1 MEKVSCEESQVFGPE
16 TIRKT
21 RGKVMIDSNSSGQE
35 QDRMNSEDDSITSV
49 FEYRKPNVE
58 NVLNGADA
66 DVTACITSETPKRTW
81 FEISLGHNGL
91 EVMYSM
97 LSGREI
103 LDCLENDDIVTAQIT
118 AAMRRLQESILVS
131 APRKQ
136 VKAMKR
142 RGSID
147 LRFEVEGISDADLTM
162 EVILKALEVPD
173 APDMQEFTVDEVIA
187 LMADVLQYDVSA
199 LDSIEDGVG
208 GAAIQIRQHSKSKS
222 NVTAQNWGF
231 LQVKL
236 QDLEVRSMTVSDF
249 GNFLYCIKHYGEEV
263 ALAVLASLETNENL
277 IAEGSQSLPANSP
290 SNDHTDSYDEAGNQN
305 A

>member
-1 MEKVSCEESQVFGPE
+1 VDKFYVGNNPTMQMEPES
-16 TIRKT
+16 
-21 RGKVMIDSNSSGQE
+21 DSVT
-35 QDRMNSEDDSITSV
+35 SIFQCRES
-49 FEYRKPNVE
+49 NVE

-66 DVTACITSETPKRTW
+66 DAMACITSETPKRTW

-91 EVMYSM
+91 EVAYSM
-97 LSGREI
+97 QSSREI

-136 VKAMKR
+136 VKAIKR
-142 RGSID
+142 RGSFN

-173 APDMQEFTVDEVIA
+173 APDMQEFTADGVIA

-222 NVTAQNWGF
+222 SVTAKNWGF
-231 LQVKL
+231 LQVKF

-249 GNFLYCIKHYGEEV
+249 GNFLYAIKHHGEEV
-263 ALAVLASLETNENL
+263 ILAVLHRICSSENL
-277 IAEGSQSLPANSP
+277 IAEGSQSLQANSP
-290 SNDHTDSYDEAGNQN
+290 EHLIDNPASENGDDVE
-305 A
+305 